1 MADYEISLM
10 VVVEADT
17 VEQAVEQGREDL
29 AHWAQRGTVNVT
41 RMDDGAR
48 WAAESSTNELLSL
61 PSLGDLRD
69 QGVTDG

>member
-48 WAAESSTNELLSL
+48 WAAESPSGELLPL

-69 QGVTDG
+69 QGVTND